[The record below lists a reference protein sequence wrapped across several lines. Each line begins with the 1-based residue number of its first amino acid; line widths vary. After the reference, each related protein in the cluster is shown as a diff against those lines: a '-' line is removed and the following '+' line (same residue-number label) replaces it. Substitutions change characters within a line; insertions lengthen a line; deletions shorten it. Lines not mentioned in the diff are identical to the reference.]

1 MGRNKTY
8 KSLMTLDEAILLID
22 ETFDGYYECME
33 YRKKGNKKLYPKT
46 TMKADKK
53 ALIAKIKEWEY
64 KARMYDME
72 NESQKEKQN
81 ERDSN

>member
-1 MGRNKTY
+1 MEMGRNKTY
-8 KSLMTLDEAILLID
+8 KSLMTLGEAILLID
-22 ETFDGYYECME
+22 GTFDGYYECME
-33 YRKKGNKKLYPKT
+33 YRKKGNKRLYPKT

-72 NESQKEKQN
+72 NESQKEVKK
-81 ERDSN
+81 